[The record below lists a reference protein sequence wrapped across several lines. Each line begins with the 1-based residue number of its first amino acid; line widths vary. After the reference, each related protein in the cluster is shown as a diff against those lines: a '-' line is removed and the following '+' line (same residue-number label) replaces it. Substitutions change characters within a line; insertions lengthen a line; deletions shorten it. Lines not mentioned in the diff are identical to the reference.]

1 MYLVSMS
8 ETHNRKLKIC
18 NNALKVSVPRN
29 NPEKDE
35 DLFPIYF
42 LNNILY
48 ILYISLIIYCE
59 PCSEFNTSFSELNS
73 LTTVSRKENS
83 IDDEALFRLCFP

>member
-1 MYLVSMS
+1 MYLLFMS
-8 ETHNRKLKIC
+8 ETHNRKSKIC

-48 ILYISLIIYCE
+48 ISYISYIY
-59 PCSEFNTSFSELNS
+59 L
-73 LTTVSRKENS
+73 
-83 IDDEALFRLCFP
+83 